1 MKLEILDAN
10 GNLVDELPASK
21 RRGLNRV
28 NWSMRTKPPQVP
40 PAASLAF
47 YSTQGQ
53 RVLPGNYTVRLT
65 KGGQVTTAPLAVT
78 LDRRASFTVADRQ
91 AQYAASER
99 VKGLFERMSKLVG
112 QINSVREQAGGLA
125 KAEILARPGEGGG
138 DPAARPR
145 PTRCAR
151 RSSPPPRAERS
162 PARSGC
168 ASTPTKS
175 TAPSTRSRGA
185 RRIISW
191 RGSRRSTGN

>member
-91 AQYAASER
+91 AQYAR
-99 VKGLFERMSKLVG
+99 VGAG
-112 QINSVREQAGGLA
+112 QGPVRADEQAGRTDQQR
-125 KAEILARPGEGGG
+125 AR
-138 DPAARPR
+138 AS
-145 PTRCAR
+145 R
-151 RSSPPPRAERS
+151 RRFQRRRLH
-162 PARSGC
+162 PAR
-168 ASTPTKS
+168 
-175 TAPSTRSRGA
+175 
-185 RRIISW
+185 
-191 RGSRRSTGN
+191 